1 MSEWFN
7 ARKAAQVAAFFC
19 AKQGQSIPVL
29 KLVKLIYL
37 ADRHFME
44 QCGLP
49 ITNDRH
55 VSMPHGPVNSL
66 TYELIGGGS
75 EDDDWSDLVSDRA
88 GNNVALARQ
97 LTEADTDELSDA
109 EIAAME
115 AVWAKFGAMSKYQIR
130 DWTHQNCPEWE
141 DPNGS
146 SAPIPHDR
154 TLKYLGVANPDQ
166 FANRVI
172 AYREF
177 CATLNQ
183 LQDAGADSAW

>member
-1 MSEWFN
+1 
-7 ARKAAQVAAFFC
+7 
-19 AKQGQSIPVL
+19 
-29 KLVKLIYL
+29 
-37 ADRHFME
+37 
-44 QCGLP
+44 
-49 ITNDRH
+49 
-55 VSMPHGPVNSL
+55 MPHGPVNSL

-75 EDDDWSDLVSDRA
+75 EHEDWSELVSDRA
-88 GNNVALARQ
+88 ENNVALARP
-97 LTEADTDELSDA
+97 LTDADTDELSDA

-115 AVWAKFGAMSKYQIR
+115 AVWAKFGGMSKYQIR
-130 DWTHQNCPEWE
+130 DWTHKNCPEWE

-146 SAPIPHDR
+146 SAAIPHDR
-154 TLKYLGVANPDQ
+154 TLKYLGVDNPEQ